1 MEGARDDHHIA
12 LRRGRVRR
20 SQQRRLPGR
29 RERDP
34 EREALLRVGISA
46 FSGELQNKYD
56 LGEIHEAEEAND
68 IILYNLFIPIF
79 VVGMPTMVCVWNMER
94 GAFCGMLLQS
104 TAPGAVRKGSEAKW
118 FSFPPFSK
126 VGAAPESR
134 TAQPGEIHHP
144 SQVCGTVASSLGFL
158 S

>member
-1 MEGARDDHHIA
+1 MIIISLFDEVEFDD
-12 LRRGRVRR
+12 R
-20 SQQRRLPGR
+20 SSGGYLDDESAIR
-29 RERDP
+29 REKRFLGSVSLP
-34 EREALLRVGISA
+34 FQVNCRINTTSGRSMKRKKPTIS
-46 FSGELQNKYD
+46 Y
-56 LGEIHEAEEAND
+56 
-68 IILYNLFIPIF
+68 YTTTFIPIF
-79 VVGMPTMVCVWNMER
+79 VVGMPTMACVWNMER
-94 GAFCGMLLQS
+94 GAFCGMLLQL
-104 TAPGAVRKGSEAKW
+104 TATGAVRKGSEAKW